1 MIHDLKRFEAAQ
13 KRDFKTA
20 FMEIKAGK
28 KVSHW
33 MWYIFP
39 QIKGLGFS
47 ETTKLYSIQDIEEA
61 KEFLNHPILGQ
72 NLRSISSEL
81 LNLTTNNATM
91 VFGKP
96 DDKKLQSSMTLFSMI
111 PGTDP
116 VFQKVLDKYFSGEKD
131 LKTIGLVG

>member
-1 MIHDLKRFEAAQ
+1 MIHDLQRFEAAQ

-20 FMEIKAGK
+20 FLEIKAGK

-47 ETTKLYSIQDIEEA
+47 ETTKLYSIQDLEEA
-61 KEFLNHPILGQ
+61 QAFLNHPILGQ

-96 DDKKLQSSMTLFSMI
+96 DDRKLQSSMTLFSMI
-111 PGTDP
+111 PDTDP

-131 LKTIGLVG
+131 LKTIGLVE